1 MQSETYSN
9 GEMMRELFKQTTQA
23 DNERVFANAFRR
35 PGITEIKQ
43 EQVGRND
50 PCPCGSGKKFEK
62 CCLGQEWKRELA
74 KCSICGEFVTK
85 GALGEH
91 TQNIHKKSEEEE
103 EQVVVEKAIR
113 KASEEIERRTVR
125 GRTNQ

>member
-1 MQSETYSN
+1 MQTQENVDGSAV
-9 GEMMRELFKQTTQA
+9 RELFKATPEKQAAVFRNAAFQKPSPIRVTQ
-23 DNERVFANAFRR
+23 EL
-35 PGITEIKQ
+35 
-43 EQVGRND
+43 VGRNA
-50 PCPCGSGKKFEK
+50 PCPCGSGKKFKK

-91 TQNIHKKSEEEE
+91 TQNMHKKSEEEE